1 VSYIIVFILGSI
13 WGSFSNVCI
22 HRLPNNKGVAK
33 GRSYCPSCKKQIRW
47 YDNIPI
53 FSYVLLK
60 AKCRDC
66 SAKINVKYFLVEL
79 ICALSFVWFFY
90 LFGLSLTTLLF
101 FILSI
106 FFIIIFFI
114 DLKHFII
121 PNELT
126 FPLMAIGF
134 LKSFDPY
141 LNEYLFPNYINSLIG
156 GLVGYF
162 IIWSIINFYSLIT
175 SINKKYNFFKN
186 IFRQKEGMG
195 FGDAKLLS
203 ALGFWFGWISIPF
216 ILFFS
221 SIVALGFV
229 IPSLINKSRT
239 ISSSIP
245 FGPYLILGCILY
257 LLLLDKIIL
266 YLN

>member
-1 VSYIIVFILGSI
+1 MSYIIVFILGSI

-22 HRLPNNKGVAK
+22 HRLPDNKGVAK

-53 FSYVLLK
+53 FSYVILK

-66 SAKINVKYFLVEL
+66 SAKINVKYLLVEL
-79 ICALSFVWFFY
+79 ISALSFVYFFY

-106 FFIIIFFI
+106 FFVIIFFI

-126 FPLMAIGF
+126 FPLMAIGLF
-134 LKSFDPY
+134 KSFDPN
-141 LNEYLFPNYINSLIG
+141 LNLYLFPNFLNSVIG
-156 GLVGYF
+156 GVVGYL
-162 IIWSIINFYSLIT
+162 IIWMIIFIY
-175 SINKKYNFFKN
+175 KKLRN
-186 IFRQKEGMG
+186 KEGMG
-195 FGDAKLLS
+195 LGDAKLLS
-203 ALGFWFGWISIPF
+203 AIGFWFGWISIPF

-221 SIVALGFV
+221 SFIALV
-229 IPSLINKSRT
+229 LAIPSLINKSKNLST
-239 ISSSIP
+239 QIP
-245 FGPYLILGCILY
+245 FGPYLILGCVLY

>member
-1 VSYIIVFILGSI
+1 MSYIIVFILGSI

-22 HRLPNNKGVAK
+22 HRLPDNKGVAR

-66 SAKINVKYFLVEL
+66 SAKINVKYLLVEL
-79 ICALSFVWFFY
+79 VCALSFVWFFY

-106 FFIIIFFI
+106 FFVIIFFI

-126 FPLMAIGF
+126 FPLMAIGLF
-134 LKSFDPY
+134 KSFDPN
-141 LNEYLFPNYINSLIG
+141 LNQYLFPNFLNSVIG
-156 GLVGYF
+156 GVAGYL
-162 IIWSIINFYSLIT
+162 IIWMIIFIYKRLRN
-175 SINKKYNFFKN
+175 
-186 IFRQKEGMG
+186 KEGMG
-195 FGDAKLLS
+195 LGDAKLLS
-203 ALGFWFGWISIPF
+203 AIGFWFGWISIPF

-221 SIVALGFV
+221 SFIALV
-229 IPSLINKSRT
+229 LAIPSLMNKSKNL
-239 ISSSIP
+239 SSQIP
-245 FGPYLILGCILY
+245 FGPYLILGCVSVSYTHLRAHET
-257 LLLLDKIIL
+257 
-266 YLN
+266 